1 MNQNNNFEEQ
11 EFKFSKISSQ
21 TLYCVL
27 SYIYILWIVG
37 WLTEKNNETVK
48 FHVNQGIILSSV
60 SFLSLIIINL
70 LSNFLYSI
78 APILASISALLEVL
92 WLLFFVIFTSVGIYN
107 ALKLNQKPLPII
119 GSLFN
124 FLK

>member
-21 TLYCVL
+21 TLYCAL
-27 SYIYILWIVG
+27 SYVYILWIVG
-37 WLTEKNNETVK
+37 LLAEKNNETVK
-48 FHVNQGIILSSV
+48 FHVNQGIIFSSV
-60 SFLSLIIINL
+60 AFLSLIIINL

-92 WLLFFVIFTSVGIYN
+92 WLVFYVAFTAFGIYN
-107 ALKLNQKPLPII
+107 ALKLNKKPLPII